1 MLDLQARSAGNAVQS
16 VSWRLPHHRI
26 GTVLSG
32 TERSDG
38 GPSRE
43 LRLDVSQAEAVC
55 KRILDESNRAYSAD
69 VLDVL
74 GKMATVDATSFGLTD
89 VSFSA
94 GDHPVLS
101 FGPGQIIDFPRI
113 WLNSTLL
120 GWIEARVCMTICLFD
135 SRSKFW
141 IRYIAHRSELDQR
154 VAEEYLPRFQDI
166 TQRWTAS
173 ILNHLI
179 KAYQADL
186 ETVTGSTI
194 ELRIRNIVQ
203 FFGVDTSAA
212 DIDELAERIR
222 FGEKIYPPRIP
233 TAAGAELLLLTKMVA
248 PQRQRLAS
256 DHSLET
262 VSHTTSRGRTGV
274 FVRLDDANA
283 LSYLGLGA
291 LAPDEIVA
299 MEAQKLPPAADP
311 NVGRDQRLSGTL
323 QVTAEMANMIA
334 RHF

>member
-1 MLDLQARSAGNAVQS
+1 MEGR
-16 VSWRLPHHRI
+16 
-26 GTVLSG
+26 
-32 TERSDG
+32 
-38 GPSRE
+38 
-43 LRLDVSQAEAVC
+43 
-55 KRILDESNRAYSAD
+55 
-69 VLDVL
+69 
-74 GKMATVDATSFGLTD
+74 
-89 VSFSA
+89 
-94 GDHPVLS
+94 
-101 FGPGQIIDFPRI
+101 
-113 WLNSTLL
+113 
-120 GWIEARVCMTICLFD
+120 
-135 SRSKFW
+135 
-141 IRYIAHRSELDQR
+141 
-154 VAEEYLPRFQDI
+154 
-166 TQRWTAS
+166 
-173 ILNHLI
+173 
-179 KAYQADL
+179 
-186 ETVTGSTI
+186 TI
-194 ELRIRNIVQ
+194 EDWGG
-203 FFGVDTSAA
+203 GVSC
-212 DIDELAERIR
+212 
-222 FGEKIYPPRIP
+222 GEKSYPPRIP